1 MLLPP
6 HAVVVVTILCLDV
19 ALETGEEEEE
29 EEEVV
34 AEEKEK
40 QELQ

>member
-1 MLLPP
+1 M
-6 HAVVVVTILCLDV
+6 VVTTLCLDV

-29 EEEVV
+29 EEEVA

-40 QELQ
+40 QELR

>member
-1 MLLPP
+1 M
-6 HAVVVVTILCLDV
+6 VVTTLCLDV

-29 EEEVV
+29 EEVA

-40 QELQ
+40 QELR

>member
-1 MLLPP
+1 M
-6 HAVVVVTILCLDV
+6 VVVTNLCLDV
-19 ALETGEEEEE
+19 ALETGEEEEEE

>member
-1 MLLPP
+1 
-6 HAVVVVTILCLDV
+6 VVVVTFLCLDV
-19 ALETGEEEEE
+19 ALETGEEEEEEE

>member
-1 MLLPP
+1 M
-6 HAVVVVTILCLDV
+6 VVVTTFLCLDV

-29 EEEVV
+29 EEEEEEVV
-34 AEEKEK
+34 VEEKEK